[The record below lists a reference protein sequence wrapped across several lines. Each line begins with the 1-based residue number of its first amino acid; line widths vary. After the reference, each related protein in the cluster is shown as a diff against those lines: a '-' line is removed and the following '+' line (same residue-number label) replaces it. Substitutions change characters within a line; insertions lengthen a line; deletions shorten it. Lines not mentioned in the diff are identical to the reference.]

1 MSGLGSESHELL
13 RKARQGTP
21 PLPPAVRGQLR
32 GAVTA
37 GAGIST
43 VAAGVSFAKVIVIGV
58 VSASLGSIGTLMVT
72 KQAERAQS
80 TVSRPLT
87 EVAPTVTASAVAV
100 AQPVVEPREAPV
112 VEPVPAV
119 SRPGETPPQR
129 KVRVPVQTPQ
139 RPEPV
144 VEPAVDEPSLVAE
157 LETIEGVLRA
167 TDTGNW
173 ADARVRLGAY
183 RARFENGRL
192 RVEAGALEVLTLC
205 GEQHVEA
212 ARTLRRE
219 LLAVEP
225 LNPAV
230 VRLATSCAGE

>member
-1 MSGLGSESHELL
+1 MSGLGPESHELL

-21 PLPPAVRGQLR
+21 PLPPKVRGRLR
-32 GAVTA
+32 GAVMA
-37 GAGIST
+37 GAGVST
-43 VAAGVSFAKVIVIGV
+43 VAAGISFAKVIAIGV
-58 VSASLGSIGTLMVT
+58 VSASLGSVATLVVT
-72 KQAERAQS
+72 KRVEPEQP
-80 TVSRPLT
+80 TVSRPLA
-87 EVAPTVTASAVAV
+87 EAAPTVTASSVAV
-100 AQPVVEPREAPV
+100 IEPRVEPREAPV
-112 VEPVPAV
+112 VEPVP
-119 SRPGETPPQR
+119 QR
-129 KVRVPVQTPQ
+129 KVKVRVQTPP
-139 RPEPV
+139 RTEPV
-144 VEPAVDEPSLVAE
+144 VEPAVDERSLAAE
-157 LETIEGVLRA
+157 LETLEGILRA
-167 TDTGNW
+167 TDTRDW

-183 RARFENGRL
+183 RARFEHGQL

>member
-1 MSGLGSESHELL
+1 MSV
-13 RKARQGTP
+13 A
-21 PLPPAVRGQLR
+21 
-32 GAVTA
+32 
-37 GAGIST
+37 T
-43 VAAGVSFAKVIVIGV
+43 VV
-58 VSASLGSIGTLMVT
+58 VT
-72 KQAERAQS
+72 KQVDREQPP
-80 TVSRPLT
+80 VSRPLA
-87 EVAPTVTASAVAV
+87 EVAPTVTAAVT
-100 AQPVVEPREAPV
+100 QPIEAPV
-112 VEPVPAV
+112 VEPVPTL
-119 SRPGETPPQR
+119 SRAEVTPPQR
-129 KVRVPVQTPQ
+129 RVRVAVQSPP

-144 VEPAVDEPSLVAE
+144 VEPAVDEQSLAAE
-157 LETIEGVLRA
+157 LETLEGILRE

-183 RARFENGRL
+183 RARFQTGQL

-219 LLAVEP
+219 LVAVEP

>member
-1 MSGLGSESHELL
+1 MNALNSESHELL

-21 PLPPAVRGQLR
+21 PLPPEVRGRLR
-32 GAVTA
+32 GAVMA
-37 GAGIST
+37 GAGVST

-58 VSASLGSIGTLMVT
+58 VSASLGSVATLVVT
-72 KQAERAQS
+72 KRVEREQP
-80 TVSRPLT
+80 TVSRPLAD
-87 EVAPTVTASAVAV
+87 VAPLVTATVT
-100 AQPVVEPREAPV
+100 QPVEAPV
-112 VEPVPAV
+112 AEPEPVL
-119 SRPGETPPQR
+119 SRAEVTPPQR
-129 KVRVPVQTPQ
+129 KVRVQSIP

-144 VEPAVDEPSLVAE
+144 VETAVDEHSLAAE
-157 LETIEGVLRA
+157 LETLEGILRA

-183 RARFENGRL
+183 RARFENGQL

-219 LLAVEP
+219 LIAVEP